1 MYIFLKLIFDKILSL
16 TLILIFIPIF
26 FFLIFINFT
35 LNGSPIF
42 FIQER
47 SGMNKKKIYL
57 IKLRTIKNDC
67 KDINKIKG
75 AKVVKALL
83 EEQNSSIK
91 SQIKAVPVIFIYKDR
106 SVIGR
111 WDADI
116 SLTIK
121 APVEEMQDVINES
134 KYTRRASTN

>member
-1 MYIFLKLIFDKILSL
+1 MKKILV
-16 TLILIFIPIF
+16 LIAF
-26 FFLIFINFT
+26 FVFAISNSQEYTVLHINSSW
-35 LNGSPIF
+35 NW
-42 FIQER
+42 
-47 SGMNKKKIYL
+47 
-57 IKLRTIKNDC
+57 KNDY